1 MIQGSKKVYLKGF
14 NISLQ
19 FSYSYLECNSVFLY
33 NFFSSN
39 ICEAYTDVESV
50 NKKPNI
56 LKKQDWKLQSNRVN
70 NLDNIGNLD
79 DFGQL

>member
-1 MIQGSKKVYLKGF
+1 MHVVHVQSKPCVETDGNQSMIQGSKKVYLKGF

-39 ICEAYTDVESV
+39 ICEACTDVESV

-56 LKKQDWKLQSNRVN
+56 LKKQD
-70 NLDNIGNLD
+70 
-79 DFGQL
+79 